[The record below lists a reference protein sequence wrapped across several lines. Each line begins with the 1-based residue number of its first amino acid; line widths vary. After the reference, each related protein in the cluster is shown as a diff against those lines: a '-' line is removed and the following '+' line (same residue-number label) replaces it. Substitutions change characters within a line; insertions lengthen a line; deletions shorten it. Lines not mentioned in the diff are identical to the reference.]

1 MKKNDRLINCI
12 LAITGSILLW
22 GILAVLFDLYYDL
35 NDDVLIKDILAG
47 FYTGT
52 PDAHNNQMLYP
63 ISIIIACLYR
73 ITDKIPW
80 FGILEVVSM
89 MISFGLIGYRICG
102 LFHRLSLKIFYM
114 VLQVLIYAGLMMW
127 EIINVQYTVVAGM
140 LTACAAVWLYTGEP
154 VGTSDQTVVGL
165 HRDRW
170 GRIFRVRQDPDR
182 NIDRDNTIPK
192 VYKKATYA
200 EMGTFIKRNIPAIVL
215 TVIAFNFRSELVLLL
230 SPLLAAVAIAKWVE
244 EDHKWDHLAI
254 CGYLGVFLIICILLL
269 ASLSLDGIAYSS
281 PEWKEYRRFFD
292 ARTEVY
298 DFTGVPDYEE
308 NKAFYEKSGISEEQ
322 VRLLT
327 DYNYYLDESIDADLL
342 ETVAEGVKSG
352 AAVGRRTYRKTI
364 REALWEY
371 IHNSF
376 DVMSTT
382 SPGSDNPGEHIFAD
396 EAGQHRG
403 FNLTVIILYIALV
416 ISAFLTGD
424 TTVAIKIPAFVI
436 LRSIPWIYVYLQGR
450 VLGRITHPLYI
461 MEIMIL
467 LAMLFAEGMRTEG
480 EDTGVRLM
488 TGGFILLSCCFIAV
502 ICILMIPVRYRY
514 LDKSSSERESANAE
528 YSMILNKVTSS
539 PDTYFYIDTYSTV
552 DATEKIF
559 GTSPVSKKNMQLL
572 GGWMGNS
579 PLDSYKRSMFD
590 KKEILLKEDL
600 LALTE
605 TEY

>member
-22 GILAVLFDLYYDL
+22 GILAVFFDLYYDL

-63 ISIIIACLYR
+63 ISIIISCLYR

-80 FGILEVVSM
+80 FGLLEVAAM

-102 LFHRLSLKIFYM
+102 LIHRFWFKVFYM
-114 VLQVLIYAGLMMW
+114 VLQMFICAGLMMW
-127 EIINVQYTVVAGM
+127 EIVNVQYTVVAGM
-140 LTACAAVWLYTGEP
+140 LTAAAAVWLYTGEP

-170 GRIFRVRQDPDR
+170 GRIFRIRQDADR

-200 EMGTFIKRNIPAIVL
+200 EMGAFIRRNVPAIVL
-215 TVIAFNFRSELVLLL
+215 TVIAFNIRSELVLLL
-230 SPLLAAVAIAKWVE
+230 SPLLAAAAIAKWVE

-254 CGYLGVFLIICILLL
+254 CGYLGVFLSICILLL

-308 NKAFYEKSGISEEQ
+308 NKAFYEKAGISEEQ
-322 VRLLT
+322 VSLLT

-364 REALWEY
+364 REAVWEY
-371 IHNSF
+371 VHNSL
-376 DVMSTT
+376 DIMSTET
-382 SPGSDNPGEHIFAD
+382 TVSAGSGEHIFAD

-403 FNLTVIILYIALV
+403 FVQTVIILYIAL
-416 ISAFLTGD
+416 IIIAFLTGD
-424 TTVAIKIPAFVI
+424 TTVAVKIPVFVI

-461 MEIMIL
+461 LEIMVL

-480 EDTGVRLM
+480 EDSGIRRM
-488 TGGFILLSCCFIAV
+488 TGGFILLAGCIIAI
-502 ICILMIPVRYRY
+502 ICILMLPVRYRY
-514 LDKSSSERESANAE
+514 LNKSAAEREAANAE
-528 YSMILNKVTSS
+528 YSVITDKVTSA

-559 GTSPVSKKNMQLL
+559 GTEPVSKKNMQLL

-579 PLDSYKRSMFD
+579 PLDKD
-590 KKEILLKEDL
+590 KQDAYEKSEVILTNID
-600 LALTE
+600 
-605 TEY
+605 